1 MSQTLRLL
9 ARYAFI
15 PTALTIVL
23 VARADAQTQDVRV
36 QTQPPAQTQ
45 PPKRAYLPVCAEGV
59 KVYDDI
65 KEVPKPYDS
74 LTVPRS
80 AQPVMVTN
88 EAEAEAAQLAMR
100 GRAGS
105 VGATGVVVTDETTD
119 NGSGMVQ
126 MRRSIQGVYVAAD
139 SARAQKACGK

>member
-1 MSQTLRLL
+1 MIRKIFIPIALTLLL
-9 ARYAFI
+9 AAK
-15 PTALTIVL
+15 AE
-23 VARADAQTQDVRV
+23 AQTA
-36 QTQPPAQTQ
+36 TS
-45 PPKRAYLPVCAEGV
+45 PKKAHVPVCAQGV
-59 KVYDDI
+59 KTYDDI

-74 LTVPRS
+74 LTVPPS

-88 EAEAEAAQLAMR
+88 EAEAEAASLAMR

-119 NGSGMVQ
+119 NGSGMVT
-126 MRRSIQGVYVAAD
+126 MRRSVQGVYVVAD